1 MFQKQL
7 SKSLQVI
14 ISQFS
19 SSRRT
24 RKALEQGVLEL
35 RRLLIQADVSV
46 EFAKSFSE
54 EIYQQ
59 ISRATG
65 REEISGIFSR
75 SLAGALQGRKPQ
87 PVLAGRI
94 LIVGLN
100 GAGKTTT
107 VAKMAKLL
115 TNDQGGVGLVAADLR
130 RPGAVDQ
137 IKTLASQA
145 KVPVFFKT
153 GTPLLQLLEEG
164 RKWGNDYHTVFFD
177 TAGRQETE
185 EELMKELFQTVAT
198 VGPDVILYICDGG
211 GGQQLAKAGKIF
223 AETIGVDG
231 IVLTKLD
238 GDSVGGA
245 VLSLIH
251 ETGAPVV
258 FSGVGERIDD
268 LEVFDPDKMSRRIL
282 GLGGLDEI
290 VKQIESDKHW
300 DSLEIPENGHI
311 NLDDFLKTTRMIR
324 KLGSLTKIA
333 KSTGCEFFCG
343 EDGVNEDFHFSR
355 IEAIVNSMTLD
366 ERRNPELLLSE
377 GRTER
382 ISQGAGVPLGS
393 VLEFLGRF
401 RTMQDL
407 LTTPARISQGSRSSA
422 LV

>member
-1 MFQKQL
+1 MFQAQL

-14 ISQFS
+14 INRFS

-24 RKALEQGVLEL
+24 RKALQQGVLDL

-54 EIYQQ
+54 EINEQ

-75 SLAGALQGRKPQ
+75 SLAEALRGKKPQ
-87 PVLAGRI
+87 PILAGRI

-115 TNDQGGVGLVAADLR
+115 ANDQGGVGLVAADLR

-137 IKTLASQA
+137 IKTLACQA
-145 KVPVFFKT
+145 KAPVFFKT
-153 GTPLLQLLEEG
+153 GIPLPQLLEEG
-164 RKWGNDYHTVFFD
+164 RRWGNDYHTVLFD

-198 VGPDVILYICDGG
+198 VEPDVILYICDGG
-211 GGQQLAKAGKIF
+211 GGQQLAKTGKIF

-258 FSGVGERIDD
+258 FSGVGEKIDD

-282 GLGGLDEI
+282 GLGGLDEL

-300 DSLEIPENGHI
+300 DSLDIPENGHI

-333 KSTGCEFFCG
+333 RSTGCEFLG
-343 EDGVNEDFHFSR
+343 GGDGGDEDFHFSR
-355 IEAIVNSMTLD
+355 IETIVNSMTLD
-366 ERRNPELLLSE
+366 ERRNPELLLSS
-377 GRTER
+377 GRVER
-382 ISQGAGVPLGS
+382 ISQGAGVPIES

-407 LTTPARISQGSRSSA
+407 LTTPSLIGQSSRSRS